1 MRIKIRLSRQLNKE
15 VRADLSRPHPFAA
28 ERIGLLYG
36 RLCSAGENRSVIVM
50 TGYTPIAD
58 DRYIDDPSSSARI
71 DSQAIRG
78 AMQGVLDRQEGVF
91 HVHRHDRPGT
101 PRLSPMDSDE
111 IPLVVNGFRNVGQSF
126 AHGMVLLST
135 EQYAAWV
142 WLFEA
147 KHSIQ
152 AETVSVVGYPLKIFR
167 GESR

>member
-1 MRIKIRLSRQLNKE
+1 
-15 VRADLSRPHPFAA
+15 
-28 ERIGLLYG
+28 
-36 RLCSAGENRSVIVM
+36 
-50 TGYTPIAD
+50 
-58 DRYIDDPSSSARI
+58 
-71 DSQAIRG
+71 
-78 AMQGVLDRQEGVF
+78 
-91 HVHRHDRPGT
+91 
-101 PRLSPMDSDE
+101 MDSDE

-142 WLFEA
+142 WLPGA